1 LLAVLA
7 QRGMLARIGPR
18 TGCLRLKVHVLGSA
32 AGGGFPQWNCNCPN
46 CDGYRRGTRRV
57 KARTQSSITVSADEA
72 NWVLFNASPDVLQ
85 QLREFPA
92 LQPARALRDTAI
104 RAIFLIDAQIDHTTG
119 LYMLREHRAPHA
131 LWCHALVRED
141 LMSGNPLLRVLEH
154 YCGVSWHDVPL
165 QGQDF
170 AMDSVPGLRFNAL
183 PLISNAPPYSPHRDR
198 PQPGDNVGVTITDSS
213 TGKKLFYAP
222 GLGQMEPHVWA
233 AMHAAD
239 CVLVDGTLWTDDE
252 MIVLGASEK
261 TSRAMGHLPQSGPG
275 GMIEWLDRLPAS
287 TRKVLIHINNTNP
300 ILDEDSAQ
308 RQELTRRGIE
318 VSFDGM
324 EIDL

>member
-1 LLAVLA
+1 
-7 QRGMLARIGPR
+7 M
-18 TGCLRLKVHVLGSA
+18 KVHVLGSS

-46 CDGYRRGTRRV
+46 CAGWRAGSPRF
-57 KARTQSSITVSADEA
+57 KARTQSSITVSANGSD
-72 NWVLFNASPDVLQ
+72 WLLFNASPDVLQ

-92 LQPARALRDTAI
+92 LQPARSLRDTAI

-119 LYMLREHRAPHA
+119 LYMLREHRQPLE

-141 LMSGNPLLRVLEH
+141 LTHGNPLFNLLGH
-154 YCGVSWHDVPL
+154 YCGVHWHDVPL
-165 QGQDF
+165 QGAGF
-170 AMDSVPGLRFNAL
+170 AIPGVPGIHLNAL

-198 PQPGDNVGVTITDSS
+198 PQPGDNVGVTLTDEQ

-233 AMHAAD
+233 AMQAAD

-252 MIVLGASEK
+252 MITLGASKK
-261 TSRAMGHLPQSGPG
+261 TSRAMGHLPQSGAG
-275 GMIEWLDRLPAS
+275 GMLEWLDQLPRS

-300 ILDEDSAQ
+300 ILDEQSAQ

-318 VSFDGM
+318 VAFDGM

>member
-1 LLAVLA
+1 
-7 QRGMLARIGPR
+7 M
-18 TGCLRLKVHVLGSA
+18 KVHILGSA

-46 CDGYRRGTRRV
+46 CSACREGSPRLR
-57 KARTQSSITVSADEA
+57 ARTQSSITVSADGQ
-72 NWVLFNASPDVLQ
+72 NWALFNASPDILQ
-85 QLREFPA
+85 QIRAFPA

-104 RAIFLIDAQIDHTTG
+104 RAVFLIDAQIDHTTG
-119 LYMLREHRAPHA
+119 LYMLREHRQPLE

-141 LMSGNPLLRVLEH
+141 LCTGNPLLKVLEH
-154 YCGVSWHDVPL
+154 YCGVHWRDVPL
-165 QGQDF
+165 QGEGF
-170 AMDSVPGLRFNAL
+170 AMAGVPGLHFRAL

-198 PQPGDNVGVTITDSS
+198 PQPGDNVGVTICD
-213 TGKKLFYAP
+213 TGSGKRLFYAP

-233 AMHAAD
+233 AMQAAD
-239 CVLVDGTLWTDDE
+239 CVLVDGTLWTDGE
-252 MIVLGASEK
+252 MIALGASKK
-261 TSRAMGHLPQSGPG
+261 TSRAMGHLPQSGAG
-275 GMIEWLDRLPAS
+275 GMLEWLEQLPAS

-318 VSFDGM
+318 VAYDGM